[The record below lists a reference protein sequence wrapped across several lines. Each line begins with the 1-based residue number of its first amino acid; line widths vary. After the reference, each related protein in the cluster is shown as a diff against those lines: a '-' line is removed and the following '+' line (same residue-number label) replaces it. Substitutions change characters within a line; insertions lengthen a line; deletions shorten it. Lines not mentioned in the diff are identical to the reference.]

1 MNQKLIAI
9 LSVFA
14 AIVVLEIVAAI
25 LGWRKK
31 PGATRP
37 LLGLA
42 AFQVTLPTILIILGN
57 LFPPGSSPDALNIG
71 PYFFILIA
79 FVPWIELLL
88 SAIGL
93 VTAIVVIVSLFR
105 NDEEPNP
112 EETQPSSACDSQP
125 CGFRTHER

>member
-1 MNQKLIAI
+1 M
-9 LSVFA
+9 SVFA

-37 LLGLA
+37 LIGLA
-42 AFQVTLPTILIILGN
+42 AFQVALPTILIILGN
-57 LFPPGSSPDALNIG
+57 LFPPGPSPDALNIG

-93 VTAIVVIVSLFR
+93 IAAIVILVSLFR
-105 NDEEPNP
+105 HNEELNQ
-112 EETQPSSACDSQP
+112 EETQPSSACDSKT
-125 CGFRTHER
+125 CGF